1 MPVGSRSTKALLG
14 TSGTTSDNNT
24 AAPMACDAAIRVFVN
39 DIVMSG
45 LWSVRL
51 IGLTSLSSL
60 LLFGMV
66 TLLSLACDLAHSSLV
81 PKFLSGD
88 DVVNADWRV

>member
-1 MPVGSRSTKALLG
+1 MPVGSRSTKTLLG
-14 TSGTTSDNNT
+14 TSGTTSDNST

-45 LWSVRL
+45 FWSVRL
-51 IGLTSLSSL
+51 IGLISMSALSLPCE
-60 LLFGMV
+60 V
-66 TLLSLACDLAHSSLV
+66 TLLPSACDLAHSSLV

>member
-1 MPVGSRSTKALLG
+1 
-14 TSGTTSDNNT
+14 
-24 AAPMACDAAIRVFVN
+24 
-39 DIVMSG
+39 
-45 LWSVRL
+45 
-51 IGLTSLSSL
+51 

-66 TLLSLACDLAHSSLV
+66 TLVSLACDLAHSSLV